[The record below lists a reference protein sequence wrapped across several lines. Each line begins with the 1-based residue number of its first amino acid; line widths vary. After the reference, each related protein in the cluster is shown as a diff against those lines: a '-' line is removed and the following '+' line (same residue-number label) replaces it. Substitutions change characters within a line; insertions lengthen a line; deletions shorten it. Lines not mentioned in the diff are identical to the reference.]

1 MGCQL
6 SVGTSTA
13 PSPHAYST
21 VSEAS
26 PKMKPCALGFVVR
39 SDIFPIGCD
48 TLIAT
53 LVREVPSHVEFDL
66 LLFLL
71 VECLYWRL

>member
-1 MGCQL
+1 MARQL
-6 SVGTSTA
+6 SFGTSTA

-26 PKMKPCALGFVVR
+26 PKMKPCAIGFVVR
-39 SDIFPIGCD
+39 SVIFPLGCD

-53 LVREVPSHVEFDL
+53 VVREVPSHVESDL